1 VQRLSEPV
9 VCRPGASTAAI
20 DRSGTYFDMRSLAGR
35 PFLLAYILTTCGP
48 CKDEMDAIRQA
59 EVDFPLIVIS
69 PENRDI
75 VARFL
80 AQLETEPTATLED
93 PGSTLASTYDVRVMP
108 TIFVVDG
115 TGRITLRLEGWSS
128 GRWAAF
134 LEAVASL
141 KDSGGG

>member
-1 VQRLSEPV
+1 
-9 VCRPGASTAAI
+9 
-20 DRSGTYFDMRSLAGR
+20 
-35 PFLLAYILTTCGP
+35 
-48 CKDEMDAIRQA
+48 MDAIRQA